1 MTLTTVQALLFMAL
15 GAALMALANA
25 FGWHKYYEGKREGR
39 GEIRSAVNS
48 VTKGRKQQ

>member
-15 GAALMALANA
+15 GAALMA